1 MLVPNILTR
10 VAASASTQMTNDDAA
25 DLIEYV
31 KGVVPS
37 VLKLTHCSP
46 EAKEDAIQ
54 DALMRVITDK
64 PDTPDEVE
72 RVIQRALE
80 QSQETEI
87 ERAQNWPTESYD
99 IEYGDEDS
107 LTDYQPAGRVLVG
120 SEFVSDQQQ
129 PFDVY
134 AVQYMFT
141 LCRSNAERQLITLV
155 LSLPS
160 DMRPGAFKQ
169 AIIDAREEVGMSLDD
184 LRAFG
189 RRVLSRYQTAWQ
201 ATWKTRPRPKSLLSE
216 LEKEDEA
223 RAKNAKSSAPR
234 K

>member
-1 MLVPNILTR
+1 MLAPDILKR
-10 VAASASTQMTNDDAA
+10 VAASASTQLSNDDAA

-31 KGVVPS
+31 RGVVPT

-54 DALMRVITDK
+54 DALVRVITDK
-64 PDTPDEVE
+64 PQTPDEVE
-72 RVIQRALE
+72 RVVQRALE

-107 LTDYQPAGRVLVG
+107 LTDYQPAGRILVG

-129 PFDVY
+129 PFDVDV
-134 AVQYMFT
+134 VQHMFT
-141 LCRSNAERQLITLV
+141 LCRSDAERQLITVV

-160 DMRPGAFKQ
+160 DMRPSDFKR

-184 LRAFG
+184 LQAFG
-189 RRVLSRYQTAWQ
+189 RRVLGRYQTAWQ
-201 ATWKTRPRPKSLLSE
+201 AMWKTRPKPMSLLKA

-223 RAKNAKSSAPR
+223 RAKLAKSSAPR